1 VDKLKIENYLKASPG
16 AVFPEYRPLSAAS
29 AAILRDSLKR
39 RFNIATDAD
48 PLTVARELDA
58 LGVVWAGFN
67 AQDETFR
74 VSKVLA
80 SARIAAREH
89 AYVNW
94 YRYDN
99 IDKIRFDDL
108 DRSLVDLWYP
118 GADDIDIFDDSL
130 GWVLS
135 IAHHGSVKLA
145 VA

>member
-1 VDKLKIENYLKASPG
+1 MEKLKIENYLKAFPG
-16 AVFPEYRPLSAAS
+16 AVLPEYQALSAAS
-29 AAILRDSLKR
+29 AAMLRDSLKR

-48 PLTVARELDA
+48 PLTIVRELDA
-58 LGVVWAGFN
+58 LGVVWTGFN

-80 SARIAAREH
+80 SAHIAVREH
-89 AYVNW
+89 TYVNW
-94 YRYDN
+94 YRYDD

-135 IAHHGSVKLA
+135 ISHRGSVKLA